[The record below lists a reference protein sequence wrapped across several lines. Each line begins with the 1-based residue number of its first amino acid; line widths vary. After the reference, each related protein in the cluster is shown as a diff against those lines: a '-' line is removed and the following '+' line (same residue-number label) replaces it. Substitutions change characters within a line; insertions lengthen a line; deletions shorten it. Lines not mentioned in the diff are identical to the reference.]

1 MRMRVVIL
9 AHVWSSALIDSHK
22 LWAGSNFD
30 VRFCSFDHDLVL
42 PGCSTLWC
50 RWNSRT
56 FPGLSRP
63 FFSKF
68 KDLELGKI
76 FWKWH
81 GFVVNNSVILIK
93 ITNVGTAGTFKDF
106 YWFSGTFQSWNVF
119 YQFKHF
125 PWFSRPADT
134 LFYARIDNVSFATA
148 SSFNANEGVFLIQ
161 LPCGQYQTAPGIAPI
176 NPSLLSIL
184 MEEGSQNYMKKK

>member
-1 MRMRVVIL
+1 MRMRVAIP
-9 AHVWSSALIDSHK
+9 ARVWSSALIDSHK

-42 PGCSTLWC
+42 PAGCSTLWWK
-50 RWNSRT
+50 WNSRT

-81 GFVVNNSVILIK
+81 GFVVNNSVILIN
-93 ITNVGTAGTFKDF
+93 ITNVGTAGGLRKLIPGLSRTSADF
-106 YWFSGTFQSWNVF
+106 QG
-119 YQFKHF
+119 
-125 PWFSRPADT
+125 
-134 LFYARIDNVSFATA
+134 L
-148 SSFNANEGVFLIQ
+148 SS
-161 LPCGQYQTAPGIAPI
+161 PGIFFTNSRTFHDFQGPWT
-176 NPSLLSIL
+176 PCFTQ
-184 MEEGSQNYMKKK
+184 E